1 MRTLHEALGEVESY
15 SPAEERLNRRR
26 RSIGLVLGPV
36 AFVAVLWLPLSSLA
50 APAHRLAAVVALVAV
65 LWLTEALPLA
75 VTAMAGPILAVLSGV
90 APARLALAPFAD
102 PLVFLLIGTFMMAE
116 AMFVHGLD
124 RRIAFAALGSRLV
137 GPNLGRLIFVYAALG
152 AAMSMWVSN
161 IATTALMFP
170 IGLSLIA
177 HFARAEPPGNASV
190 PRFALGLMLLT
201 SFAPAVGG
209 LATPVGTAPNLIG
222 ITLLDRHAN
231 ISVPFFRW
239 VAVTLPIAVVLLVFL
254 IGYFHTVFLRGL
266 SLPKVSTELV
276 RREQQELGPMTPGQR
291 NVLMAFTVT
300 SILWVTPGLAALTG
314 ASGAAWSRTLA
325 ETMPPGVAA
334 MVGAILL
341 FVLPVEWR
349 SRRFTLSWT
358 EAVRIDWGI
367 ILLYGGGLA
376 LGELAFA
383 TGLAEAAG
391 RGLAARLP
399 VETPLTL
406 TMLFTGFAILVSEAT
421 SATVTATMVVP
432 IAIVVA
438 EAAGVRPL
446 EPALGATLGASMGF
460 MMPIST
466 ASNAIVYGSG
476 YVPITAMIRHGL
488 VCGIAAF
495 VVIVPFVLFFGSL
508 VF

>member
-1 MRTLHEALGEVESY
+1 MRTLQEALGEVEAY

-26 RSIGLVLGPV
+26 RTVGLVLGPV
-36 AFVAVLWLPLSSLA
+36 AFVTVLWLPLATLSSS
-50 APAHRLAAVVALVAV
+50 AHRLAAVVALVAV

-75 VTAMAGPILAVLSGV
+75 VTALAGPILAVLCGI
-90 APARLALAPFAD
+90 APARVALAPFAD
-102 PLVFLLIGTFMMAE
+102 PLVFLLIGTFMLAE

-124 RRIAFAALGSRLV
+124 RRIAFAALGSRVV
-137 GPNLGRLIFVYAALG
+137 GANMGRLVFVYAAVG
-152 AAMSMWVSN
+152 AAISMWVSN

-177 HFARAEPPGNASV
+177 HFARAVPHDNTSV

-222 ITLLDRHAN
+222 ISLLDRHAD
-231 ISVPFFRW
+231 IAVPFFKW
-239 VAVTLPIAVVLLVFL
+239 VAVTLPITVTLLVFL
-254 IGYFHTVFLRGL
+254 IGYFHTVCLRGL
-266 SLPKVSTELV
+266 SLPTVSTELV
-276 RREQQELGPMTPGQR
+276 RKEGQQLGPMTRGQR
-291 NVLMAFTVT
+291 NVLIAFSVT
-300 SILWVTPGLAALTG
+300 SILWVTPGLVGWTGGAAL
-314 ASGAAWSRTLA
+314 SRTLS
-325 ETMPPGVAA
+325 ETIPAGVAA

-341 FVLPVEWR
+341 FVLPVDWR
-349 SRRFTLSWT
+349 SRRFTLTWT

-391 RGLAARLP
+391 KGLAARLP

-421 SATVTATMVVP
+421 SSTVTATMVVP

-438 EAAGVRPL
+438 KAAGVRPL

-460 MMPIST
+460 MMPISA

-488 VCGIAAF
+488 ICGIAAF
-495 VVIVPFVLFFGSL
+495 VVIVPFVLYFGSH